1 MYIHTSY
8 NIVCALKSV
17 CAFAP
22 TEPTGCE
29 VGRVGVVCVSAR
41 IPRSDCYVYAMS
53 MLICSRA
60 R

>member
-1 MYIHTSY
+1 MYTSY
-8 NIVCALKSV
+8 NIEYEVKSV